1 MIHMKKLIIIETGMK
16 IMMIKKKKQSIK
28 TITRILNQEMDGY
41 LQN

>member
-1 MIHMKKLIIIETGMK
+1 MIHMKKLIIIETSME

>member
-1 MIHMKKLIIIETGMK
+1 MKKLIIIETIME